1 MSQFLSPTLELATPC
16 AFSYPLIP
24 GPDKSLLDRPC
35 YAFEKFDGSRICF
48 TWERHAGWHQL
59 ESNDPRLA
67 PGSELLDEAE
77 AMFETQFA
85 EAIPELL
92 YRHKEYRLLNTAVA
106 CCEFYGS
113 QTFAG
118 RHLAQDARRLK
129 LFDIYLPG
137 YDGFMPP
144 LEFITYCSHLQIPRL
159 VYQGPFNRQL
169 IQDVYHNALG
179 IGEGAVVKGLRPSSR
194 QGKAL
199 HEVWMAKIK
208 TRKWLLELRR
218 RAEADQTYDYAG
230 ELLALSRLHPQPK

>member
-1 MSQFLSPTLELATPC
+1 MSHVLSPILESAKPFT
-16 AFSYPLIP
+16 FSYPVIS
-24 GPDKSLLDRPC
+24 GPDKSLMDQPC
-35 YAFEKFDGSRICF
+35 YAFEKFDGSRVCF
-48 TWERHAGWHQL
+48 YWERNAGWHHL
-59 ESNDPRLA
+59 ESSDPRLA
-67 PGSELLDEAE
+67 PGSELLNEAQ
-77 AMFETQFA
+77 AMFASQFA

-92 YRHKEYRLLNTAVA
+92 YRHKEYRLLDTVVA

-118 RHLAQDARRLK
+118 RHQAQDARRLK

-144 LEFITYCSHLQIPRL
+144 LEFITYCGHLQIPRL

-179 IGEGAVVKGLRPSSR
+179 IGEGAVVKGLRPASR
-194 QGKAL
+194 KGRAL
-199 HEVWMAKIK
+199 NEVWMTKIK

-218 RAEADQTYDYAG
+218 RTEADRTYDYAG
-230 ELLALSRLHPQPK
+230 ELLELSRLHPQPK